1 MGMSCKDFERC
12 TPTEFR
18 WVWEKWNETE
28 ERRERGAWER
38 MRYQCLCMLQPYSRK
53 RMSVEDV
60 MVFPWEKK
68 EETREGD
75 AVVVSDAEL
84 MERYAEA
91 RERYGLK

>member
-60 MVFPWEKK
+60 MVFPWEK